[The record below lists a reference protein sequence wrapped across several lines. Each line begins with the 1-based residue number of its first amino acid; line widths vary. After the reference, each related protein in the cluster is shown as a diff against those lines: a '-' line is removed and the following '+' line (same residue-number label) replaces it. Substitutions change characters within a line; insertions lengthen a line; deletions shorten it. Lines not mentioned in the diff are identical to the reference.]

1 MNDVITAAKTTTTTA
16 TKKMIMKGFMCQQS
30 GTTSTSTISSFI
42 CGANDLPNSSAIVPM
57 AAATVKHRRR
67 QLLQA
72 SSSVGSYNNYSR
84 LQKKQEIQSQKT
96 HLITSSEKMEKI
108 DDVVGRNKYG
118 SPPHGGDGHRRFQ
131 VVTMRVSLHCQ
142 GCAAKVKR
150 HLSKMEGVTSFS
162 IEMETER
169 VRVMGYVSPLVLL
182 QSVSKVKRAELW
194 SDAGADSASE

>member
-1 MNDVITAAKTTTTTA
+1 MNDVITAATTTTA

-30 GTTSTSTISSFI
+30 GTTSTSTRSSFI

-57 AAATVKHRRR
+57 AAAAVKHRRR

-108 DDVVGRNKYG
+108 DKYR

-194 SDAGADSASE
+194 V